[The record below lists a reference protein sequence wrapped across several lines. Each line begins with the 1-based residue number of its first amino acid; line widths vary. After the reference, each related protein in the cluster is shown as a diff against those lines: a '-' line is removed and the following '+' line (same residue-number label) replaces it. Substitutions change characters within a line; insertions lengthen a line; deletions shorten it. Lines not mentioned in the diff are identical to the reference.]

1 MIYILGAQVSILLQA
16 SMPMTQVGF
25 NHTPD
30 FSTSLQKRSQVTWH
44 VPLMHVPSL
53 QPIPA
58 GQASPVLTGV
68 PSSQPSARRCS
79 HAGAHMLTS
88 VTIGGDG
95 MGGALEQSVQLM
107 STNAIAVNVYFIIKI
122 STALLTLLRRRA

>member
-1 MIYILGAQVSILLQA
+1 
-16 SMPMTQVGF
+16 
-25 NHTPD
+25 
-30 FSTSLQKRSQVTWH
+30 
-44 VPLMHVPSL
+44 
-53 QPIPA
+53 
-58 GQASPVLTGV
+58 
-68 PSSQPSARRCS
+68 
-79 HAGAHMLTS
+79 MLTS